1 MWFFCYDIDEIL
13 GCRQRRKGVGSYT
26 EEWLNAW
33 AERVIREVDNSEL
46 ISAGMVYNLLLG
58 PIMENFIRWIRS
70 ILNLTG

>member
-1 MWFFCYDIDEIL
+1 MWFFCYDIDGIL

-33 AERVIREVDNSEL
+33 AERVIREVDSSEL
-46 ISAGMVYNLLLG
+46 ISAGMVCNLPLG
-58 PIMENFIRWIRS
+58 LIVEDFIRCGRT